1 MGLARAAAPVH
12 AARCSMKRSFR
23 FVLLTLCLVAGM
35 FACKGP
41 PSAPASRLVLLDG
54 RVWTQQDLSGQ
65 VTLVTFWATSCA
77 TCVNEMS
84 MLAQTYQQYRARGY
98 RTLAVAMQY
107 DRPSYVMNFAR
118 SRQLPFEVAID
129 HTGQLARDW
138 GPIRATPT
146 AFLVNRHGQVVER
159 LVGPVDAHQLRQS
172 IERLL
177 AEQ

>member
-1 MGLARAAAPVH
+1 
-12 AARCSMKRSFR
+12 MKRPIQ
-23 FVLLTLCLVAGM
+23 FVLLTLCLIASVS
-35 FACKGP
+35 ACKGP
-41 PSAPASRLVLLDG
+41 SSAPASRLVLLDG
-54 RVWTQQDLSGQ
+54 RAWTQQDLYGQ

-77 TCVNEMS
+77 TCVNEMP
-84 MLAQTYQQYRARGY
+84 MLAQTYQQYRDRGY
-98 RTLAVAMQY
+98 RTLAVAMPY

-146 AFLVNRHGQVVER
+146 AFLVNKRAQVVER
-159 LVGPVDAHQLRQS
+159 LVGPIDARQLHQT